1 MEMPSVKREKAKSP
15 VTFKIYSSQRSF
27 QGNKRKKQK
36 TGLWALSA
44 LLSILFKIYSNGPK
58 GHISQS
64 EYLGI
69 NQNFP
74 FRLSNILL

>member
-1 MEMPSVKREKAKSP
+1 MPSVKRQKAKSS

-27 QGNKRKKQK
+27 QENKRKKKNK

-44 LLSILFKIYSNGPK
+44 LLSIIFKIYSNVPK
-58 GHISQS
+58 GYISQS

>member
-1 MEMPSVKREKAKSP
+1 MPSVKKQKAKSSI
-15 VTFKIYSSQRSF
+15 TFKIYSSQRCF
-27 QGNKRKKQK
+27 QEEKKQNK

-44 LLSILFKIYSNGPK
+44 LLSIIFKIYSNVPK

-64 EYLGI
+64 EYSGV
-69 NQNFP
+69 NQNCP

>member
-1 MEMPSVKREKAKSP
+1 MPSVKRQKAKSS
-15 VTFKIYSSQRSF
+15 VTFKIYSSQRRF
-27 QGNKRKKQK
+27 QENKRKKKK

-44 LLSILFKIYSNGPK
+44 LLSIIFKIYSNVPK
-58 GHISQS
+58 GYISQS

>member
-1 MEMPSVKREKAKSP
+1 MPSVKRQKAKSS
-15 VTFKIYSSQRSF
+15 VTFKLYSSQRSF
-27 QGNKRKKQK
+27 QENKRKKKKK

-44 LLSILFKIYSNGPK
+44 LLSIIFKIYSNVPK

-64 EYLGI
+64 EYSGI
-69 NQNFP
+69 IQDCP